1 VFTVKTIPSS
11 LLKRFK
17 AQLITRGFSQVHSQ
31 DYNQTFA
38 PIVRMD
44 ILRLF
49 LVIVATEDLE
59 CSQYNI
65 KNAFTK
71 SYLKKEIYLEPPKD
85 ILLKK
90 GYV

>member
-1 VFTVKTIPSS
+1 
-11 LLKRFK
+11 
-17 AQLITRGFSQVHSQ
+17 
-31 DYNQTFA
+31 
-38 PIVRMD
+38 MD

-71 SYLKKEIYLEPPKD
+71 SYLKEEIYLEPPKD

-90 GYV
+90 GYIWQVL